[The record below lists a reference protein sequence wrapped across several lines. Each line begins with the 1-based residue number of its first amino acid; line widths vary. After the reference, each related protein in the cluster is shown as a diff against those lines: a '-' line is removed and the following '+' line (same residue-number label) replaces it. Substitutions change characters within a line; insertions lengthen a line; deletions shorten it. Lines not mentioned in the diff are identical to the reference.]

1 MIEWLKVALGIV
13 CFAIGAASLLGAIA
27 SLIFVDASEV
37 YIPASFGAFGAALM
51 WVSVLLLRSLRWHN
65 D

>member
-1 MIEWLKVALGIV
+1 MIGWLKIAFGIV

-27 SLIFVDASEV
+27 SLVFVDASEV
-37 YIPASFGAFGAALM
+37 HIPAMFGAFGAALM
-51 WVSVLLLRSLRWHN
+51 WVAVVLLRGVRWHN